1 MFGRHPLILIDHLTD
16 LIDVLLIQKRVDM
29 DHRDLRFFD
38 RKTGYKKVC
47 FSLYIGSNVVFAI
60 SSKVHA
66 VAKQLIELRQHQTG
80 NTDPARADDSHIH
93 LPDLFFA
100 SFLTHHSRTEMHG
113 QKSCLLLRNRLSG
126 KTFQHFGNVQA
137 FLVNIRIILFNIIQH
152 RILDLHTVIQADQSR
167 T

>member
-80 NTDPARADDSHIH
+80 NTDPLEQTIPTSTCRIS
-93 LPDLFFA
+93 
-100 SFLTHHSRTEMHG
+100 S
-113 QKSCLLLRNRLSG
+113 LRPS
-126 KTFQHFGNVQA
+126 
-137 FLVNIRIILFNIIQH
+137 
-152 RILDLHTVIQADQSR
+152 
-167 T
+167 